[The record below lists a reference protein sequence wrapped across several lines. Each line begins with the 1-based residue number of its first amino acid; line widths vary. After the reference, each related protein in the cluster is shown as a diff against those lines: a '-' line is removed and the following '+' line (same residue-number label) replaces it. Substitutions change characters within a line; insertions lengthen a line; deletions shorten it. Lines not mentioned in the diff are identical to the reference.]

1 MYRWTPAARSLDE
14 TWNRQGMIRFK
25 AILLLALF
33 GAMFGCEGLPQ
44 EKPLDQGK
52 VDRAMEQ
59 IEKGQE

>member
-1 MYRWTPAARSLDE
+1 
-14 TWNRQGMIRFK
+14 MIRLK
-25 AILLLALF
+25 ALLLIAVL
-33 GAMFGCEGLPQ
+33 GAIFGCEGLPQ

>member
-1 MYRWTPAARSLDE
+1 MFRLKPL
-14 TWNRQGMIRFK
+14 
-25 AILLLALF
+25 LLLAIF
-33 GAMFGCEGLPQ
+33 GAIFGCEGLPQ

>member
-1 MYRWTPAARSLDE
+1 
-14 TWNRQGMIRFK
+14 MIRFK

>member
-1 MYRWTPAARSLDE
+1 
-14 TWNRQGMIRFK
+14 MIRFK
-25 AILLLALF
+25 GLMLLALLS
-33 GAMFGCEGLPQ
+33 AILGCEWLPQ